1 MNTELFIAKKLINE
15 HKSQGLIAQR
25 MSKIAAFSISISI
38 TVMVV
43 ALAVV
48 TGFKKE
54 IREKVVGFS
63 APIQISKL
71 DINSSYD
78 IPPVSASWIPSD
90 SIRQIPYVKSV
101 HPYTIKAGI
110 IKTATDIQG
119 ILLKGVD
126 RTYDWDFFRSSLVE
140 GKLPDYRT
148 SIASTEVLI
157 SKTNA
162 AKLHLKVGDKI
173 RTYFVQ
179 NPPRSRAFKVVGIYD
194 TKFQEFDSKYVIS
207 DLRHTQKLNQWD
219 SSQFAGYE
227 VTLTSFAKLDQVAKS
242 VNDLAGYKL
251 LNDGSR
257 IRVDSIKDTMS
268 NIFDWLSLQ
277 DTNAFIVLAL
287 MIFVAGINMITG
299 ILILLLDRVKMIGV
313 LKAIGMSE
321 KSLRNVFIYL
331 SSSIIAKGL
340 LWGNLTGITLCLL
353 QKYTGLIKLEE
364 STYYLSRVPIGIE
377 LGSLL
382 TLNIATFVVLTV
394 LMLIPL
400 AALRKISPAE
410 IIRYE

>member
-1 MNTELFIAKKLINE
+1 LNTELFIAKKLINE

>member
-1 MNTELFIAKKLINE
+1 
-15 HKSQGLIAQR
+15 
-25 MSKIAAFSISISI
+25 
-38 TVMVV
+38 MVV

-219 SSQFAGYE
+219 SNQFAGYE